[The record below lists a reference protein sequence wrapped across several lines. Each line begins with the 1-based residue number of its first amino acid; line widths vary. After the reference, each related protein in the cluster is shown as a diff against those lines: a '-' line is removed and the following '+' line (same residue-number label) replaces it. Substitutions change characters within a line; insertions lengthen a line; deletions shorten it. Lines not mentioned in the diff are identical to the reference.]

1 MKDKLDRLFLE
12 LSYDP
17 FVISIIKDFTTLL
30 IIILIGG
37 ISSICTAYF
46 VKTICIVLFILICG
60 DILAKVIKCMF
71 N

>member
-17 FVISIIKDFTTLL
+17 FVISVLKDFIALL
-30 IIILIGG
+30 IVSLIGR

-46 VKTICIVLFILICG
+46 IKTICIVLFILICG
-60 DILAKVIKCMF
+60 DIFARVIKYMF